1 MVAPEHEARM
11 DVSCVACGE
20 STTESVYRIRRT
32 QRLTC
37 RSCGASIDLTP
48 EQVGLDADRAEREW
62 RRDAS
67 DGEGG
72 GRQDAS

>member
-20 STTESVYRIRRT
+20 LTSESVYRIQRT
-32 QRLTC
+32 KRLTC

-48 EQVGLDADRAEREW
+48 ERVQLDAELAEREW

-67 DGEGG
+67 DQEAGG
-72 GRQDAS
+72 SQDAS

>member
-20 STTESVYRIRRT
+20 ATSESVYRIQRT

-48 EQVGLDADRAEREW
+48 KQVQLDAERADLEW

-67 DGEGG
+67 GQEEG
-72 GRQDAS
+72 RSQDAS